1 MAAANDLS
9 QVSDDELARRIRE
22 LMAEMGP
29 LEEALGRLRVQV
41 QQLASEQRRRERQR
55 HLATRLQLR
64 TTVQKGQMP
73 TLQQVA
79 ESIDELVP
87 AATPLRALRFFRDSG
102 TEVGLGYATGR
113 EPTLWMTNGSETVSV
128 RTIADVRARYAQ
140 GWDFG
145 TGAHP
150 GVRIHLPN
158 SRTEKILQATEV
170 YVQPSQ
176 A

>member
-22 LMAEMGP
+22 LMGEMGP
-29 LEEALGRLRVQV
+29 LEESLGRLRVQV

-55 HLATRLQLR
+55 HLATRLQVR

-87 AATPLRALRFFRDSG
+87 ALTPLRALRFFRDSG

-113 EPTLWMTNGSETVSV
+113 EPMLWMTNGSETVSV
-128 RTIADVRARYAQ
+128 RTIADVRARYAD

-158 SRTEKILQATEV
+158 TRTEKILQATEV